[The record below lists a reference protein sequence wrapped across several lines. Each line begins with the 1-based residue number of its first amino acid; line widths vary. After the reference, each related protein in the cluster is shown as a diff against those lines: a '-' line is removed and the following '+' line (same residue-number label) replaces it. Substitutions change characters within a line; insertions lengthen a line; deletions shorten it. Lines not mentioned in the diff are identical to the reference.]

1 MTLLL
6 RFRPISRS
14 QPGRDPRSPSGFK
27 RRLRAAAAALVL
39 MWLAL
44 FTYHLVKPLPSGI
57 SVAGPLRAASGI
69 DFLYDLSFQLDG
81 QPVVEQRIF
90 DQVFSMIDAAEEF
103 IVLDMFFFDGEHGGE
118 KDYRPLS
125 AELTEHLVSR
135 KVSKPELK
143 ATFITDEINNF
154 YGAYTGAEI
163 QRLQDA
169 GIQVIPTRL
178 SRLRDSNPVYSAGWR
193 LFVGW
198 LGTAGPGWLPHPL
211 SSTGR
216 KVTARGYLKLLNF
229 KANHRKLIV
238 TDKGCLV
245 SSANPHDASS
255 FHSNIAFTGAGPIC
269 ADLLAAERAV
279 ASFSGGSV
287 EDWPVYESDA
297 DREEPSAETLSTV
310 GEGTVQLVTEGKILE
325 SLLSDLGAAGQ
336 GDRVDLAM
344 FYLAERQVVEALLE
358 ADGRGASVRLV
369 LDPNK
374 DAFGREKG
382 GIPNRQVARELVSRS
397 GGGVAV
403 RWYDTHGEQ
412 FHTKL
417 VTVSRGDSV
426 IVMGGSAN
434 LTRRNIDDY
443 NLEADLRLA
452 LPEGAPLARA
462 VGGYFDRIFNNQGGD
477 FTLPFDAYR
486 DESWVKRIRYRLEE
500 FTGFCSY

>member
-1 MTLLL
+1 MTPLL
-6 RFRPISRS
+6 RFCNTSRFR
-14 QPGRDPRSPSGFK
+14 PGRDPRSPSGFG
-27 RRLRAAAAALVL
+27 RRLRVVAAALAVV
-39 MWLAL
+39 WLAL

-57 SVAGPLRAASGI
+57 SVAGPFRAASGV

-90 DQVFSMIDAAEEF
+90 DRVFSMIDAAEEF
-103 IVLDMFFFDGEHGGE
+103 IVLDMFLFNGEHGGE
-118 KDYRPLS
+118 RDYQPLS
-125 AELTEHLVSR
+125 AELTEHLLSR
-135 KVSKPELK
+135 KVSNPALT

-163 QRLQDA
+163 ERLQGA

-178 SRLRDSNPVYSAGWR
+178 SRLRDSNPAYSAGWR
-193 LFVGW
+193 LLAGW
-198 LGTAGPGWLPHPL
+198 FGTAGPGWLPHPF

-229 KANHRKLIV
+229 KANHRKLII
-238 TDKGCLV
+238 TEKGCLV

-255 FHSNIAFTGAGPIC
+255 FHSNIAFAGAGPIC

-279 ASFSGGSV
+279 AAFSGGSV
-287 EDWPVYESDA
+287 DDWPVYESDA
-297 DREEPSAETLSTV
+297 EPEKPSAESPSTV
-310 GEGTVQLVTEGKILE
+310 GEGTVQLVTEGKILA
-325 SLLSDLGAAGQ
+325 SLLDDVGAAGQ
-336 GDRVDLAM
+336 GDGVELAM

-358 ADGRGASVRLV
+358 AEGRGASIRLV

-397 GGGVAV
+397 GGRIAV

-412 FHTKL
+412 FHSKL

-426 IVMGGSAN
+426 IIMGGSAN

-443 NLEADLRLA
+443 NLEADLRFA
-452 LPEGAPLARA
+452 LPEGTPLALA
-462 VGGYFDRIFNNQGGD
+462 VGRYFDRIFTNEGGD
-477 FTLPFDAYR
+477 FTLPFEAYR
-486 DESWVKRIRYRLEE
+486 DESWVKRILYRLEE